1 MDQDE
6 PTDELTLRPL
16 EPPRN
21 NKFCFMCLY
30 GGSTDGAARDM
41 IQGVKNI
48 IHEGVGKRS
57 IHDVCDDVREY
68 YDTEIRQHV
77 DGQREWTTDSIK
89 RHILETET
97 DLAVA
102 LELDMRSIVQ
112 CMQHLRDNMIDDT
125 TNMLY
130 GPHLTS
136 YIKLSSHLH
145 RISGTS
151 SKGK

>member
-1 MDQDE
+1 
-6 PTDELTLRPL
+6 
-16 EPPRN
+16 
-21 NKFCFMCLY
+21 MCMY
-30 GGSTDGAARDM
+30 GGSTESAARDM
-41 IQGVKNI
+41 IQGIKNI

-57 IHDVCDDVREY
+57 IHDVCDDVYEY
-68 YDTEIRQHV
+68 YEAEIRLHV
-77 DGQREWTTDSIK
+77 DGQREWTADSIK

-102 LELDMRSIVQ
+102 LELDLRSLVQ

-130 GPHLTS
+130 APHLNS

-145 RISGTS
+145 KISGNAN
-151 SKGK
+151 KK

>member
-1 MDQDE
+1 M
-6 PTDELTLRPL
+6 
-16 EPPRN
+16 
-21 NKFCFMCLY
+21 Y
-30 GGSTDGAARDM
+30 GGSTDAAAKNM

-57 IHDVCDDVREY
+57 IHDVCDDVCEY
-68 YDTEIRQHV
+68 YETEIRHHV
-77 DGQREWTTDSIK
+77 DGQREWSADSVK

-97 DLAVA
+97 DMAVA
-102 LELDMRSIVQ
+102 LELDLRSLVQ

-130 GPHLTS
+130 APHLTS

-145 RISGTS
+145 KIAGGGGK
-151 SKGK
+151 SKINL